1 MFFTVQS
8 FLHRANS
15 RSTCG
20 GPPLHRV
27 GSTRRRERA
36 AYTITEWSHQLAH
49 QSESLPYKQTMDLED
64 EAVDALAQLQGV
76 RNEGGFQWK
85 EAEGES
91 AGTPA
96 ARPWRSPMA
105 LSDAAGKKKINREGD
120 TINVQAAVQQM
131 QTYLMDNS
139 YIKVYKSDKKH
150 DDATV

>member
-64 EAVDALAQLQGV
+64 EAVDALAQLQGAG
-76 RNEGGFQWK
+76 NESGAQWK
-85 EAEGES
+85 EAGGEA
-91 AGTPA
+91 AGAPTP
-96 ARPWRSPMA
+96 RPWRA
-105 LSDAAGKKKINREGD
+105 AAAGKNKLNREGD
-120 TINVQAAVQQM
+120 AINVQAAVQQM

-139 YIKVYKSDKKH
+139 YIKVYKTDKKH
-150 DDATV
+150 DDGTV

>member
-1 MFFTVQS
+1 M
-8 FLHRANS
+8 HRI
-15 RSTCG
+15 G
-20 GPPLHRV
+20 
-27 GSTRRRERA
+27 RRRA
-36 AYTITEWSHQLAH
+36 AFPAASPFAEWSHQTVTHA
-49 QSESLPYKQTMDLED
+49 LEHSIYNAPMELEH

-76 RNEGGFQWK
+76 GNEGGFQWK

-131 QTYLMDNS
+131 QTYLLDNS